1 MNIGVWLLTGS
12 SIIYA
17 ILGCPEAATHCPQ
30 NCFVATASK
39 RINFGFRR
47 LVLFV
52 FHHSFEPKPKVL
64 HFRELS
70 SWKCKF
76 SYSPVTLLMADLFTH
91 FPKK

>member
-12 SIIYA
+12 SIIDA

-30 NCFVATASK
+30 NGFVASK

-70 SWKCKF
+70 S
-76 SYSPVTLLMADLFTH
+76 
-91 FPKK
+91 